1 MEKGWNEAVLFIMAK
16 IIVVTN
22 FSASSRNALDYA
34 CKFLHNPT
42 TSVLLL
48 NIFSFSASLAGD
60 GIAIAAM
67 SETLLN
73 DERKLREEYEWVK
86 NNYPEINIKAEMVTG
101 VFIEELYAKA
111 IEENTSIIILGAD
124 GRYNELLAWDVNI
137 VDAFIDLNI
146 PVLVVPSTIS
156 YKPVKKIAFAV
167 NYYRRNLQMPVSM
180 IKRLVNFTK
189 AQLYVISVVAPTE
202 TIDEA
207 AKRYKKLVQ
216 DDLAELSPIYFE
228 PEFKNIFTAIDK
240 FTAEEEIDML
250 LVIPARHGLWHK
262 VFQLDHTTGIVNLN
276 HLPVLSLRQE
286 REFI

>member
-1 MEKGWNEAVLFIMAK
+1 MAK

-22 FSASSRNALDYA
+22 FSASSRNALEYA

-48 NIFSFSASLAGD
+48 NIFTFPAAFNND

-73 DERKLREEYEWVK
+73 DERKLRQEHEWVK
-86 NNYPEINIKAEMVTG
+86 NNYPEINIQAEMVTG
-101 VFIEELYAKA
+101 VFIDELYAKA
-111 IEENTSIIILGAD
+111 KEENTSIIIMGAD
-124 GRYNELLAWDVNI
+124 GRYNELLAWDANI
-137 VDAFIDLNI
+137 VDAFIDMNI

-156 YKPVKKIAFAV
+156 YKPIQKIAFAV
-167 NYYRRNLQMPVSM
+167 NYYRKNLQMPAAM

-189 AQLYVISVVAPTE
+189 AQLYVINVVSPNE
-202 TIDEA
+202 IVDEA
-207 AKRYKKLVQ
+207 ALSYKKIVQ
-216 DDLAELSPIYFE
+216 DDLAELSPVYYE
-228 PEFKNIFTAIDK
+228 PEFKNIFAAIDK

-250 LVIPARHGLWHK
+250 LVIPTRHGLWHK

-286 REFI
+286 TEFL

>member
-1 MEKGWNEAVLFIMAK
+1 MAK

-22 FSASSRNALDYA
+22 FSASSRNALEYA
-34 CKFLHNPT
+34 CEFLHNPA

-48 NIFSFSASLAGD
+48 NIFSFPASVAID
-60 GIAIAAM
+60 AIVIAAM
-67 SETLLN
+67 SETLAN
-73 DERKLREEYEWVK
+73 DERKLQQEYEWVK

-101 VFIEELYAKA
+101 VFIDELYSKA
-111 IEENTSIIILGAD
+111 VEENTSLIILGAD

-146 PVLVVPSTIS
+146 PILVIPSTIS
-156 YKPVKKIAFAV
+156 YKPIKRIAFAV
-167 NYYRRNLQMPVSM
+167 NYYRKNLQMPVAM

-189 AQLYVISVVAPTE
+189 AQLYVINVVAPTE
-202 TIDEA
+202 VIDEA
-207 AKRYKKLVQ
+207 AKSYKQVVK
-216 DDLAELSPIYFE
+216 DDLAELSPVYFE

-240 FTAEEEIDML
+240 FTAEENIDML
-250 LVIPARHGLWHK
+250 LVIPTRHGLWHK
-262 VFQLDHTTGIVNLN
+262 VFQQDHTTGIVNLN